1 MHLTQK
7 GLHALHRDR
16 VGGMQVPP
24 EVYDLMGHA
33 QKQGAEAEK
42 KWDETWQQYKSKYPE
57 VSARMSWCSSSSSKR
72 MLSPDRGPPCEY

>member
-1 MHLTQK
+1 
-7 GLHALHRDR
+7 
-16 VGGMQVPP
+16 MQVPP

-57 VSARMSWCSSSSSKR
+57 VSARRSWFSGCVKQPHAE
-72 MLSPDRGPPCEY
+72 LGRGAPLDCLTCRPRH

>member
-1 MHLTQK
+1 MHKVCK
-7 GLHALHRDR
+7 GLHAMHQDCGSGL
-16 VGGMQVPP
+16 QVPP

-57 VSARMSWCSSSSSKR
+57 VSAWRGRCSS
-72 MLSPDRGPPCEY
+72 PCQATAC

>member
-1 MHLTQK
+1 MHED
-7 GLHALHRDR
+7 H

-57 VSARMSWCSSSSSKR
+57 VSAWISQCSSSIKQ
-72 MLSPDRGPPCEY
+72 LHAEPA